1 MKRSKANDETDSLC
15 SKVHLERILQIGLN
29 SFLIYFAIYGFRKP
43 WGAARFKG
51 QRALGMKL
59 KDAFSMFQT
68 LGYALGKVAGTFVV
82 PLIPAEKTTKA
93 LALLPP
99 VSVLFWFGF
108 ALSENSPGWM
118 VFFMFLSATPLSFGW
133 SLLYRKIEGRRT
145 GDVLGAILSASY
157 IFASGFCKDMGRV
170 VLNNGVSEAWMP
182 LVTSL
187 WFLLP
192 IELFIYLLK
201 YVPPQTLDEVKV
213 YSKRTKMPL
222 KKQKQFF
229 LQYWPGLSLYFLAY
243 LLVTALRDYRDDFGV
258 EIWHERTGE
267 DVMPSF
273 SATESVIAIV
283 VVVATACVFAV
294 RTPRNAML
302 AYYLLTVVG
311 MVLLF
316 VVQLF
321 PLEPHVWFV
330 LTGIGIFFG
339 YSAVSN
345 LFDRMLGALKFGNS
359 TATLLINAADAS
371 GYAGTVV
378 LLLYKNFY
386 HSGGQDESGYYAY
399 FLFMADIVA
408 VVGVVCFATSAVYMS
423 RKVPTGALENPN
435 VADETGD
442 GETTS
447 SHTETDYI
455 QLLDRP

>member
-1 MKRSKANDETDSLC
+1 MIRGKVNDEDSLW
-15 SKVHLERILQIGLN
+15 SKIHLKRILQIGLN

-51 QRALGMKL
+51 QHALGMKL

-68 LGYALGKVAGTFVV
+68 LGYALGKVVGTFVV
-82 PLIPAEKTTKA
+82 PLIPSEKTTMA
-93 LALLPP
+93 LVLLPP

-108 ALSENSPGWM
+108 ALSENSTGWM
-118 VFFMFLSATPLSFGW
+118 VFFMFFSAMPLSFGW

-157 IFASGFCKDMGRV
+157 ISASGFSKDMGRL

-192 IELFIYLLK
+192 VELFIYLSK
-201 YVPPQTLDEVKV
+201 YFPTQTLNEVKV

-222 KKQKQFF
+222 KKQKHFF
-229 LQYWPGLSLYFLAY
+229 LQYWPGLTLYFVGF

-267 DVMPSF
+267 EAMPSF
-273 SATESVIAIV
+273 SSTESIIAIAV
-283 VVVATACVFAV
+283 VIATACVFAI
-294 RTPRNAML
+294 RAPRNAML
-302 AYYLLTVVG
+302 AYYLLNVAG

-316 VVQLF
+316 VVQIFSLK
-321 PLEPHVWFV
+321 PHVWFV

-359 TATLLINAADAS
+359 TATLLINAADAT

-386 HSGGQDESGYYAY
+386 HSRGQDKSGYYHY

-408 VVGVVCFATSAVYMS
+408 IVGAGCFAASAVYFA
-423 RKVPTGALENPN
+423 RKVYMEDPN
-435 VADETGD
+435 VAEETG
-442 GETTS
+442 GVEIS
-447 SHTETDYI
+447 SNTETDYI
-455 QLLDRP
+455 QLLDHS